1 VRPVAKMENFWARY
15 IGPSGQPG
23 PDYWNYFAKRLTDL
37 ATIPEG
43 AAVLDVGTCDGN
55 VLFKAMKKVGARGC
69 GIGIDI
75 DGSDLKEGIAGA
87 RERRLGNVA
96 FAQMDAAFVGF
107 PSESFDS
114 VVANFVGWDYCFDF
128 DRMEFIAPDSRMA
141 EINRVL
147 KPGGQV
153 GIGFWIEQRD
163 IDWMVE
169 ALKRYLP
176 KGEEAI
182 GERMLSYGK
191 ENSQGYAAI
200 LRSSGF
206 HQVRIHV
213 ETTAFVSPDTS
224 TWWRQMQRAVSDY
237 FEKLPELEQLK
248 EQILAGLAPFQ
259 SAEGIQFDKTV
270 AYAFGTRL

>member
-1 VRPVAKMENFWARY
+1 MEDFWARH

-23 PDYWNYFAKRLTDL
+23 PDYWNYFAKRLADL

-75 DGSDLKEGIAGA
+75 DGSGLKEGIAGA
-87 RERRLGNVA
+87 LERRLGNVA

-107 PSESFDS
+107 PSGSFDS

-128 DRMEFIAPDSRMA
+128 DRMQFVAPDSRMA
-141 EINRVL
+141 EIKRVL

-169 ALKRYLP
+169 AFKRYLP
-176 KGEEAI
+176 KAEEAI

-191 ENSQGYAAI
+191 ESPQGYEAI
-200 LRSSGF
+200 LHSSGF
-206 HQVRIHV
+206 HQVKIHV
-213 ETTAFVSPDTS
+213 ETTTFVSPDTS
-224 TWWRQMQRAVSDY
+224 TWWRQMQQAVSDY

-248 EQILAGLAPFQ
+248 EQILADLAPFQ